1 MRLTASSMLLS
12 RPERRSSRSVYPELD
27 AGLGSVGPFE
37 LHRVSIQLLCFPGA
51 NIADLTV
58 CSVVPALS
66 RDRIGNGFAQL
77 MRRRGGQGVERG
89 EPALA
94 SGAIRIGH
102 RRVEDTVA
110 GGVVIAAKIAA
121 RR

>member
-1 MRLTASSMLLS
+1 MRLAASSMLLS
-12 RPERRSSRSVYPELD
+12 RPERRSSPSVYPELD

-37 LHRVSIQLLCFPGA
+37 LHRVSIQLLCLPGA
-51 NIADLTV
+51 NVADLTV
-58 CSVVPALS
+58 RIVVPALS

-77 MRRRGGQGVERG
+77 MRGRGGQGVERR

-102 RRVEDTVA
+102 GRVEDIIA
-110 GGVVIAAKIAA
+110 GGVVIAAK
-121 RR
+121 